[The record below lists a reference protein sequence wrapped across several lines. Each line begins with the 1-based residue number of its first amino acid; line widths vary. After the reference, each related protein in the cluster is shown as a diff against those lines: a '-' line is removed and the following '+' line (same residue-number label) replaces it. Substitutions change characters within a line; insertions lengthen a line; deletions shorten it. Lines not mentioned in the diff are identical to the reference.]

1 MNKTLISLIL
11 LSLLV
16 MVPAGSLLAATEEEL
31 EEIVSTPLELLELIE
46 TFADWLFSALIIL
59 ASLFIVWG
67 GFEYVTAGGDD
78 TKVTSARSKIKNA
91 LIGVIVAVAAK
102 GLVAVVRS
110 ILGG

>member
-16 MVPAGSLLAATEEEL
+16 MVPAGSLLAQAEEL
-31 EEIVSTPLELLELIE
+31 EEIVSTPGDILVIIE
-46 TFADWLFSALIIL
+46 TVADWLFSALIIL

-78 TKVTSARSKIKNA
+78 TKIISARSKIKNA
-91 LIGVIVAVAAK
+91 LIGVIIAVAAK

>member
-1 MNKTLISLIL
+1 
-11 LSLLV
+11 
-16 MVPAGSLLAATEEEL
+16 MVPAGSLLAQEEEL
-31 EEIVSTPLELLELIE
+31 EEIVSTPGDILAIIE
-46 TFADWLFSALIIL
+46 TVADWLFSALIIL

-67 GFEYVTAGGDD
+67 GFEYVMAGGDD

-91 LIGVIVAVAAK
+91 LIGVIIAVAAK